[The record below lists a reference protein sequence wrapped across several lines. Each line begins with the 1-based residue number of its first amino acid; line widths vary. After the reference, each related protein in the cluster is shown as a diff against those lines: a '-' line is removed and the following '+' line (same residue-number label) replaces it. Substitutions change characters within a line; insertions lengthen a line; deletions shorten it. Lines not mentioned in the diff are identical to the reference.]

1 MNFDFCEAESDFW
14 PKKNVTFL
22 NFNEKSILCLKT
34 HFKRNLGVK
43 LKNVIFSNVFRYKW
57 SIFEMKRP
65 TLATQ
70 YSKPSWRL
78 TGISEIRSDV
88 EFGAYVYVLEKKV
101 FFIFL

>member
-1 MNFDFCEAESDFW
+1 M
-14 PKKNVTFL
+14 
-22 NFNEKSILCLKT
+22 

-43 LKNVIFSNVFRYKW
+43 LKNVIFSNVFGFKW
-57 SIFEMKRP
+57 SNFEMKRP

-70 YSKPSWRL
+70 YSKPSGPFCHILEFRL
-78 TGISEIRSDV
+78 DV